1 MLNDFA
7 QAVEP
12 ETFSI
17 RDLNNDD
24 DIKEISSK
32 FDYTVVSFF
41 KPSDAKSVEVDGFMD
56 GAQAFFNLKI
66 EQKYWDPRNVGWL
79 RVDIENNPD
88 SAMSDTSD

>member
-17 RDLNNDD
+17 RELSNGDD
-24 DIKEISSK
+24 VLEIASR
-32 FDYTVVSFF
+32 FDYTVVSFY

-56 GAQAFFNLKI
+56 GAQAYFNMKI
-66 EQKYWDPRNVGWL
+66 
-79 RVDIENNPD
+79 
-88 SAMSDTSD
+88 

>member
-24 DIKEISSK
+24 DIKEIASK

-41 KPSDAKSVEVDGFMD
+41 KPSDTKSVEVDSFMD

-66 EQKYWDPRNVGWL
+66 EQKHWEPRNVGWL

-88 SAMSDTSD
+88 IKMSDTSD